1 MEDLAGKVAVIT
13 GGASGIGRAMAER
26 FAADGMKLVLGDI
39 EEPALDV
46 AAAQL
51 RSAGAEVVTAVVDV
65 AKRSGV
71 EHLRDT
77 ALDAFGA
84 VHLVCNNAG
93 VGGGGLINTL
103 SDTDWEWVLGVNL
116 WGIIYGQSV
125 FLPLLLEQKEGHIV
139 NTASVAGLIAGPFMG
154 PYNASKAAAVAVS
167 ETLFQE
173 LKMAGTNV
181 GVSVLCPAWVATQI
195 AKSSR
200 NRPAELQDPKPVNT
214 LTDGESTDGESTDAG
229 MVAML
234 HDFIQSGMAPAEV
247 ADRVHRAV
255 TGKEFWIVTHDSS
268 REAISARF
276 DTLLAGGEPPMVMP

>member
-13 GGASGIGRAMAER
+13 GGASGIGRAFADR
-26 FAADGMKLVLGDI
+26 FAGDGMKLVLGDI
-39 EEPALDV
+39 EEPALDI
-46 AAAQL
+46 AAAEL
-51 RSAGAEVVTAVVDV
+51 RDAGAEVATAVIDV

-93 VGGGGLINTL
+93 VGGGGLISTL
-103 SDTDWEWVLGVNL
+103 SDADWEWVLGVNL

-125 FLPLLLEQKEGHIV
+125 FLPLLLEQNEGHIV

-154 PYNASKAAAVAVS
+154 PYNASKFAAVAVS

-195 AKSSR
+195 AKSGR
-200 NRPAELQDPKPVNT
+200 NRPAELQDPEQGDA
-214 LTDGESTDGESTDAG
+214 LADGGALG
-229 MVAML
+229 ML
-234 HDFIQSGMAPAEV
+234 HDFIQAGMAPSEV
-247 ADRVHRAV
+247 AERVHRAV
-255 TGKEFWIVTHDSS
+255 TQKEFWILTHDSS
-268 REAISARF
+268 RDAITARF
-276 DTLLAGGEPPMVMP
+276 DTMLAGGEPPMVMP